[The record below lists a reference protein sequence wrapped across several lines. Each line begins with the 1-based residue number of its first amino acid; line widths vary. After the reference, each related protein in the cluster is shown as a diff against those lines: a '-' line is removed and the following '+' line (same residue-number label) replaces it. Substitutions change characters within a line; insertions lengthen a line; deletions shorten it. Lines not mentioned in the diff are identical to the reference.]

1 MKKLS
6 LQNFLETYIGDAEI
20 YLEVWDINM
29 QRLVFNG
36 QLLDIKS
43 LEREYQENRYE
54 VVYIQ
59 PIASVVKIDEKIYE
73 NYPVLCINI
82 DLRRS

>member
-6 LQNFLETYIGDAEI
+6 LQNFLETYIGDAKI

-29 QRLVFNG
+29 HRLVFNG
-36 QLLDIKS
+36 QLLDIKF
-43 LEREYQENRYE
+43 LEKKYQENRYE
-54 VVYIQ
+54 VVCIQ
-59 PIASVVKIDEKIYE
+59 PIASVVKIDGKIYE
-73 NYPVLCINI
+73 NYPFLCINI

>member
-6 LQNFLETYIGDAEI
+6 LQNFLETYISDAEI

-54 VVYIQ
+54 VVCIQ
-59 PIASVVKIDEKIYE
+59 PIASVVEINKKIYE